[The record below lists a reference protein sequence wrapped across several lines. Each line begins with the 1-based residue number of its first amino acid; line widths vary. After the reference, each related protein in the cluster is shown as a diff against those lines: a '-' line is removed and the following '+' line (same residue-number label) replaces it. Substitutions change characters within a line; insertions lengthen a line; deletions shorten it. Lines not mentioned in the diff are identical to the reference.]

1 MKLRRLISTVALLG
15 FAGTLAAQEAVR
27 FIGCPLYRDTDAG
40 RKSGCWLVDDPAS
53 GRRFDLQQGHTK
65 PQLGHE
71 VLVEGVLPAATGAA
85 GADNAADTRD
95 CGGRVLQQPRVS
107 VLPGRCPAVTLPAE
121 GHPGKAFVLPGTVM
135 TANHL
140 PQPLPAPPFRPST
153 AHIRFD
159 HGDDYLL
166 YQHAEV
172 LLQDAVRLAR
182 LSGTRRIDV
191 TGHAAT
197 QPQSVSGR
205 LLAEAPAL
213 AEARAR
219 MVEEALVR
227 LGWPRS
233 QVQRRVQLDPP
244 APPGTPPAL
253 VAASQ
258 RRVTLTVPV
267 MPAGPAASAAATPA
281 SAPPVFAQAA
291 SPDWVP
297 HDSPVGSGPFP
308 AVMEMVPG
316 LPQHTVYRPAD
327 LQAPGLRPLPVVAW
341 GNGACVNVGNRF
353 RWFLSEIA
361 SHGFV
366 VVAAGPIGP
375 REAEQLSGGGNLRGR
390 PAPGSPAAL
399 AAAATG
405 ASSATASLPPGL
417 GRAETT
423 PAQLLQALDWA
434 AAANSR
440 VGSPWQG
447 RLDTRR
453 VAVMG
458 QSCGGLQA
466 IAAAADPRVT
476 TLGVWNSGALDDSTL
491 AHTIAGAPVTKAMV
505 EALRLPMLYVTGE
518 PSDVAFKNAADDVR
532 RIVQVGRAP
541 VFHAWREQTGHGGTY
556 REPQGGAFGAVAADW
571 LKWRLQGDARAAR
584 RFEGADCGLCRS
596 PEWHVQKKDIP

>member
-1 MKLRRLISTVALLG
+1 MKRQRLISGFALLLAV
-15 FAGTLAAQEAVR
+15 AGVSAQEAVR
-27 FIGCPLYRDTDAG
+27 FVGCPVYRDTDAG

-71 VLVEGVLPAATGAA
+71 VLVEGLLPATAEGR
-85 GADNAADTRD
+85 DDTRD

-153 AHIRFD
+153 THIRFD

-197 QPQSVSGR
+197 QPQAVSGR
-205 LLAEAPAL
+205 VLAEPAAL

-233 QVQRRVQLDPP
+233 QVQRTVQLDPP
-244 APPGTPPAL
+244 APAGTPPAL
-253 VAASQ
+253 VTASQ

-267 MPAGPAASAAATPA
+267 AVPAASASASA
-281 SAPPVFAQAA
+281 SAPPSFSQPAA
-291 SPDWVP
+291 PDWVP
-297 HDSPVGSGPFP
+297 PLTPVGSGPYP

-327 LQAPGLRPLPVVAW
+327 LHAPGLRALPVVAW

-375 REAEQLSGGGNLRGR
+375 REAEQLSGGGALRGR

-399 AAAATG
+399 AAAAA
-405 ASSATASLPPGL
+405 ASAASTTAAGTLPAGL

-434 AAANSR
+434 AAANTR

-447 RLDTRR
+447 RIDTRH

-466 IAAAADPRVT
+466 LAAAADPRVT
-476 TLGVWNSGALDDSTL
+476 TLGVWNSGALDDSAL
-491 AHTIAGAPVTKAMV
+491 ARTISGAPVTKATV
-505 EALRLPMLYVTGE
+505 EALRQPVLYITGE
-518 PSDVAFKNAADDVR
+518 PSDVAFRNAADDVR
-532 RIVQVGRAP
+532 RIAQVGQAP
-541 VFHAWREQTGHGGTY
+541 VFHAWRERTGHSGTY
-556 REPQGGAFGAVAADW
+556 REPQGGAFGAVAVDW
-571 LKWRLQGDARAAR
+571 LKWRLQGDAQAAR

-596 PEWHVQKKDIP
+596 PEWHVQKKGIP